1 MLLADHF
8 GSCAWEKAMKF
19 QIAAGLTAA
28 IFLIAC
34 ASGSSSIEA
43 PGDFKP
49 AWFGLVPPVALA
61 NPEVTPPDDVQLPPA
76 IVPAGEEEGH
86 GSLAGARIRTS
97 VETVIGFAQEM
108 RAAGNQMWGRISGFA
123 SEADTATWLAG
134 EFEAIGLDGVA
145 VQTYTASSEFWWPD
159 KWEARVL
166 ADPAFGAQTID
177 VVLSSAVPVSRSIIP
192 TPIEA
197 PVIFVGDAGEVSTDG
212 VSGKIAIQHTR
223 PVTGAYSDRAKVRE
237 SSQKLISAGAL
248 SVITWVEQSGNMHVF
263 DFGQCGG
270 PCFNIGGADGAFL
283 TEAIA
288 KAKAA
293 GAPDVKMRLTLD
305 AEMKTGLTASNVI
318 GIVPGASDEIIV
330 INAHLD
336 SWFDGAGDNADGV
349 GVLVALARYFNAP
362 NHKPGRT
369 LLFVGSGGHHSPGL
383 NGPANLVTKN
393 AELLKKAVLVV
404 NLEHLA
410 QFQIDAVPVWKVNI
424 SEEPKNFGVSNSS
437 PFLISA
443 VKTAAQR
450 YGFVIRPEI
459 TNSVPGDLGGY
470 APLNIARIQG
480 IHSGP
485 LYHTSGD
492 MLDSIS
498 GPGLEKAA
506 RFYAYLIEQA
516 AKAPKGDINP

>member
-1 MLLADHF
+1 
-8 GSCAWEKAMKF
+8 MKF
-19 QIAAGLTAA
+19 RIAAGLIAA
-28 IFLIAC
+28 AFLAAC
-34 ASGSSSIEA
+34 ASGGSQVEA

-61 NPEVTPPDDVQLPPA
+61 EPEVAPPQGAQIPA
-76 IVPAGEEEGH
+76 AIIPAGEEQGH
-86 GSLAGARIRTS
+86 GSLVGSRVRTT
-97 VETVIGFAQEM
+97 VETVIGFAQQM

-123 SEADTATWLAG
+123 SEAATATWLAG
-134 EFEAIGLDGVA
+134 EFEASGLAGVA
-145 VQTYTASSEFWWPD
+145 VQTYNASSEFWWPN

-166 ADPAFGAQTID
+166 ADRAFGDLTID
-177 VVLSSAVPVSRSIIP
+177 VVLSSAVPVSRSMIP

-197 PVIFVGDAGEVSTDG
+197 PVIFVGDAGAVSTDG
-212 VSGKIAIQHTR
+212 VSGKIAVQHTR
-223 PVTGAYSDRAKVRE
+223 PATGAYSDRTKVRE
-237 SSQKLISAGAL
+237 SSQKLISAGAV
-248 SVITWVEQSGNMHVF
+248 SVITWVEQAGNMHVF

-283 TEAIA
+283 TEAIS

-293 GAPDVKMRLTLD
+293 GAPDLKMRLTLD

-318 GIVPGASDEIIV
+318 GIIPGASDEIIV
-330 INAHLD
+330 VNAHLD

-362 NHKPGRT
+362 DHKPART

-383 NGPANLVTKN
+383 NGPGNLVTKN
-393 AELLKKAVLVV
+393 ADLLKKAVLVI

-410 QFQIDAVPVWKVNI
+410 QFKIDAVPVWKVNAG
-424 SEEPKNFGVSNSS
+424 EEPKNFGVSNSS
-437 PFLISA
+437 PFLVSA
-443 VKTAAQR
+443 VKAAAQR
-450 YGFVIRPEI
+450 YGFVIQPEI

-470 APLNIARIQG
+470 APLNVARIQG

-492 MLDSIS
+492 TLDSIS
-498 GPGLEKAA
+498 EPGLEKAA
-506 RFYAYLIEQA
+506 RFYGYLIEQA
-516 AKAPKGDINP
+516 AKAPKSDINP